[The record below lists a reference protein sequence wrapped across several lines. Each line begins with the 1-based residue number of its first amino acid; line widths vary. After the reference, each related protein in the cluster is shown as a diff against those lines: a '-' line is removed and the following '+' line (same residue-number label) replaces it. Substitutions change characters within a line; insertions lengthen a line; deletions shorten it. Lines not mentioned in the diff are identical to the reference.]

1 MQGEKASCRLSVS
14 GLPPQATE
22 SGLLKMMSEF
32 RPRSVKLQFE
42 RLSAACLGHGLVE
55 FFTPADAAAA
65 RNKFDQSVLILI
77 DLLIVRIVVPGTE
90 SLSPVCWSQSSP
102 DPWNLCNASAIKL
115 PWPVTSRDQTQ
126 ALWSSLCRVR
136 LEKDGESE
144 TLGASAHAWE
154 SAWRVG
160 IEETRTWDLW
170 KVSKWTSDSCWCRV

>member
-90 SLSPVCWSQSSP
+90 SLSPVC
-102 DPWNLCNASAIKL
+102 
-115 PWPVTSRDQTQ
+115 
-126 ALWSSLCRVR
+126 
-136 LEKDGESE
+136 
-144 TLGASAHAWE
+144 
-154 SAWRVG
+154 
-160 IEETRTWDLW
+160 
-170 KVSKWTSDSCWCRV
+170 